1 MRAILMTDVGPAD
14 VLQLAEVDEPQISS
28 PTQIKVRLKAAGVN
42 PVDTKLRNRGLFYP
56 DAVMPAIL
64 GCDGAGEVIETGDN
78 VTRFMKGDDVWF
90 CHGGLGGA
98 PGNYAEYTVLDEK
111 EAEMKPRR
119 MSFEQAA
126 ALPLVAITA
135 WEALFDRACLKARQS
150 VLIHAGAG
158 GVGHVAVQLAK
169 SAGARVCTTV
179 SSDEKANFVRRLG
192 ADKIIRYQDCDFVEE
207 VMKWTNGEGVDVVID
222 TIGGENFQH
231 SLPAAKVYGH
241 VNTLLDPGTEVDWK
255 VARDRNLSISFTLML
270 TPMLMD
276 MAEARRRQV
285 KILHRCAKLIT
296 DFKLKPEISDV
307 LPLKDAAVAH
317 QMIEQGHVQGKI
329 VLSI

>member
-1 MRAILMTDVGPAD
+1 MRAILMTDVGSTE
-14 VLQLAEVDEPQISS
+14 VLQLADVDEPQITS
-28 PTQIKVRLKAAGVN
+28 PTQIKVRLKAASVN
-42 PVDTKLRNRGLFYP
+42 PVDTKIRTRGLFIDNP
-56 DAVMPAIL
+56 LPAIL
-64 GCDGAGEVIETGDN
+64 GCDGAGEVVATGED
-78 VTRFMKGDDVWF
+78 VTRFMKGDEVWF

-126 ALPLVAITA
+126 ALPLASITA
-135 WEALFDRACLKARQS
+135 WEALFDRACLKPRQT

-158 GVGHVAVQLAK
+158 GVGHVAIQLAK

-179 SSDEKANFVRRLG
+179 STDEKANFVRRLG
-192 ADKIIRYQDCDFVEE
+192 ADKVIRYKEGDFVEE
-207 VMKWTNGEGVDVVID
+207 VMQWTNGEGVDVVLD
-222 TIGGENFQH
+222 SIGGEIFQR
-231 SLPAAKVYGH
+231 SLSAAKVYGH
-241 VNTLLDPGTEVDWK
+241 VNTLLDPGNDVDWK
-255 VARDRNLSISFTLML
+255 VARNRNLSISFTLML

-276 MAEARRRQV
+276 LPEARRRQG
-285 KILHRCAKLIT
+285 KILHRCAKLST
-296 DFKLKPEISDV
+296 DFKLKAVVSDV
-307 LPLKDAAVAH
+307 LPLKDAAIAH

>member
-1 MRAILMTDVGPAD
+1 MRAILMTDVGSTE
-14 VLQLAEVDEPQISS
+14 VLQLADIDEPQITS
-28 PTQIKVRLKAAGVN
+28 PTQIKVRLKAASVN
-42 PVDTKLRNRGLFYP
+42 PVDTKIRTSGLFIDSP
-56 DAVMPAIL
+56 LPAIL
-64 GCDGAGEVIETGDN
+64 GCDGAGEVVATGEN
-78 VTRFMKGDDVWF
+78 VTRFMKGDEVWF

-98 PGNYAEYTVLDEK
+98 PGNYAEYAVLDEK

-126 ALPLVAITA
+126 ALPLVSITA
-135 WEALFDRACLKARQS
+135 WEALFDRACLKARQT

-158 GVGHVAVQLAK
+158 GVGHVAIQLAK

-192 ADKIIRYQDCDFVEE
+192 ADKVIRYKDGDFVEE
-207 VMKWTNGEGVDVVID
+207 IMQWTNGDGVDVVLD
-222 TIGGENFQH
+222 SIGGEIFQR
-231 SLPAAKVYGH
+231 SLSAAKVYGH
-241 VNTLLDPGTEVDWK
+241 VNTLLEPANDVDWK
-255 VARDRNLSISFTLML
+255 VARNRNLSISFTLML

-276 MAEARRRQV
+276 LPEARRRQG
-285 KILHRCAKLIT
+285 KILHRCAKLST
-296 DFKLKPEISDV
+296 DFKLKAVVSDV
-307 LPLKDAAVAH
+307 LPLKDAAIAH

>member
-14 VLQLAEVDEPQISS
+14 VLQLAVVDEPQISS
-28 PTQIKVRLKAAGVN
+28 PTQIKVRLKAASVN

-56 DAVMPAIL
+56 DALPAIL
-64 GCDGAGEVIETGDN
+64 GCDGAGEVVETGDK

-90 CHGGLGGA
+90 CHGGLGAA

-111 EAEMKPRR
+111 EAEIKPARI
-119 MSFEQAA
+119 SYEQAA

-135 WEALFDRACLKARQS
+135 WEALFDRAGLKARQT

-158 GVGHVAVQLAK
+158 GVGHVAIQLAK

-179 SSDEKANFVRRLG
+179 STDEKAKFVKRLG
-192 ADKIIRYQDCDFVEE
+192 ADKVIRYQNSDFVEE
-207 VMKWTNGEGVDVVID
+207 VMKWTNGEGVDVVLD
-222 TIGGENFQH
+222 SVGGEIFQR
-231 SLPAAKVYGH
+231 SMSAAKVYGH
-241 VNTLLDPGTEVDWK
+241 VNTLLDPGTDIDWK
-255 VARDRNLSISFTLML
+255 EARNRNLSISFTLML
-270 TPMLMD
+270 TPALMNL
-276 MAEARRRQV
+276 AEARRRQG

-296 DFKLKPEISDV
+296 DFKLKATISDV

-317 QMIEQGHVQGKI
+317 QMIEQGHVEGKI